1 MRGDTAQMH
10 LDILSQY
17 SQQVKAMMEAT
28 TSSDVQEALDRLV
41 EDEQWDL
48 LSHLLPTAT
57 ELAARRT
64 VDQLLKHNQYGP
76 LAWAACLRRQP
87 RRPGLEAATTVPSRP
102 ILRDF
107 EAEEDTE
114 GVPEHIMAEAQ
125 EMSDTAAQRREV
137 SRRKAAQVDHDP
149 IRDLI
154 IRQLADRLPQ
164 SDAGQALLTIAK
176 ACPFAHTQ
184 REAAM
189 KLANHKQW
197 MQQLARARRTSD
209 MIAISNAARLQA
221 VAQNIA
227 QAMSQD
233 MAQLQQ
239 DSDEAAI
246 GFIAENHPDREMR
259 QAAHA
264 ALS

>member
-1 MRGDTAQMH
+1 MD

-17 SQQVKAMMEAT
+17 SRQVRAMIEAA
-28 TSSDVQEALDRLV
+28 TSSDVEQALDRLI
-41 EDEQWDL
+41 DGDRWDL
-48 LSHLLPTAT
+48 LARLLPTAS
-57 ELAARRT
+57 ELAARR
-64 VDQLLKHNQYGP
+64 VVARLLEHDEYES

-87 RRPGLEAATTVPSRP
+87 RQLGLEASTTGPSRP

-107 EAEEDTE
+107 EAEEDAE
-114 GVPEHIMAEAQ
+114 GIPEHIIAEAQ
-125 EMSDTAAQRREV
+125 EISAGAAQRRGV
-137 SRRKAAQVDHDP
+137 SMRKAAQVDHDP

-154 IRQLADRLPQ
+154 IKQLADRLPN
-164 SDAGQALLTIAK
+164 SSAGQALLTIVK
-176 ACPFAHTQ
+176 ACPFTHTQ

-197 MQQLARARRTSD
+197 IQQLAHAQCTSD
-209 MIAISNAARLQA
+209 MIAISNSTRLQA

-227 QAMSQD
+227 RAMSQHL
-233 MAQLQQ
+233 AQLQQ

-246 GFIAENHPDREMR
+246 GFIAENHPDHEMR
-259 QAAHA
+259 QAAHT

>member
-1 MRGDTAQMH
+1 MD

-17 SQQVKAMMEAT
+17 GQQVKAMIEVV
-28 TSSDVQEALDRLV
+28 TSSDVQKALDRLV
-41 EDEQWDL
+41 EDEQWNL

-64 VDQLLKHNQYGP
+64 VDRLLEHNQYEL
-76 LAWAACLRRQP
+76 LALAACLRRQP
-87 RRPGLEAATTVPSRP
+87 RRPGLEAATTGPSRP
-102 ILRDF
+102 MLRDF
-107 EAEEDTE
+107 DAEEDTE

-125 EMSDTAAQRREV
+125 EMSASATQRREV

-154 IRQLADRLPQ
+154 IKQLAARLPQ
-164 SDAGQALLTIAK
+164 PDASQALLTIAK

-197 MQQLARARRTSD
+197 MQQLARTQRTSD

-227 QAMSQD
+227 RAMSQD
-233 MAQLQQ
+233 LAQLQQ
-239 DSDEAAI
+239 DSDETAI

>member
-1 MRGDTAQMH
+1 MD

-17 SQQVKAMMEAT
+17 GRQVATMINTT

-48 LSHLLPTAT
+48 LRYLLPTAT
-57 ELAARRT
+57 ELAARRM
-64 VDQLLKHNQYGP
+64 VDRLLEHNRYEP

-87 RRPGLEAATTVPSRP
+87 RQPGLEAAARVPSRP
-102 ILRDF
+102 VLRDID
-107 EAEEDTE
+107 AEEDTE
-114 GVPEHIMAEAQ
+114 GVPKHIMAEAQ
-125 EMSDTAAQRREV
+125 EISAGAAQRREV
-137 SRRKAAQVDHDP
+137 SRHKAAQIDHDP

-154 IRQLADRLPQ
+154 IKQLAVRLPD
-164 SDAGQALLTIAK
+164 SGAGQALLTIAK

-197 MQQLARARRTSD
+197 MQQLVRTQRTSD
-209 MIAISNAARLQA
+209 MIAISNAAHLQA

-227 QAMSQD
+227 RVMSQYL
-233 MAQLQQ
+233 AQLQQ

-246 GFIAENHPDREMR
+246 GFIAENHPDHEMR

-264 ALS
+264 TLS

>member
-1 MRGDTAQMH
+1 MA

-17 SQQVKAMMEAT
+17 GRQVRAMIEAAS
-28 TSSDVQEALDRLV
+28 SSDVEQALDRLI
-41 EDEQWDL
+41 DDDRWDL
-48 LSHLLPTAT
+48 LARLLPTAS
-57 ELAARRT
+57 ELAARQAVAR
-64 VDQLLKHNQYGP
+64 LLEHEEYES
-76 LAWAACLRRQP
+76 LAWAVCLRRQP
-87 RRPGLEAATTVPSRP
+87 RRPGLEAATTGPSRP
-102 ILRDF
+102 MLRDF

-114 GVPEHIMAEAQ
+114 GIPEHIMAEAQ
-125 EMSDTAAQRREV
+125 EISSGAAQRRAV
-137 SRRKAAQVDHDP
+137 SIRKASQVDHDP

-154 IRQLADRLPQ
+154 IKQLAEGLPN
-164 SDAGQALLTIAK
+164 AGVGQALLTIVK

-197 MQQLARARRTSD
+197 MQQLARAQCTSD

-227 QAMSQD
+227 QAMSQHL
-233 MAQLQQ
+233 AQLQQ

-246 GFIAENHPDREMR
+246 GFIAENHPDHEMR

>member
-1 MRGDTAQMH
+1 MD

-17 SQQVKAMMEAT
+17 SRQVKAMMEAT

-41 EDEQWDL
+41 EDEQWNL

-64 VDQLLKHNQYGP
+64 VDRLLEHNQYEL
-76 LAWAACLRRQP
+76 LALAACLRRQP
-87 RRPGLEAATTVPSRP
+87 RRPGLEAATTGPSRP
-102 ILRDF
+102 MLRDF
-107 EAEEDTE
+107 DAEEDTE

-125 EMSDTAAQRREV
+125 EMSASATQHREV

-154 IRQLADRLPQ
+154 IKQLAARLPQ
-164 SDAGQALLTIAK
+164 PDASQALLTIAK
-176 ACPFAHTQ
+176 ACPFTHTQ

-197 MQQLARARRTSD
+197 MQQLARTQRTSD

-221 VAQNIA
+221 IAQNIA
-227 QAMSQD
+227 RAMSQYL
-233 MAQLQQ
+233 AQLQQ